1 VNITLGAAFLS
12 GGILLFW
19 CTMIGTRLVRPPRWT
34 SDTMVMCVIA
44 PACIFLVVAG
54 GAMFFY
60 TALHRGWSGM
70 TLADL
75 SGLGIVLGVAVALG
89 FLLAGWSRR
98 APRAVAADV
107 IPMTRPESPE
117 PPRPAPQ
124 LGTPRKAA

>member
-1 VNITLGAAFLS
+1 MTLGAAFLS

-19 CTMIGTRLVRPPRWT
+19 CTMIGTRLAQPPRWT

-54 GAMFFY
+54 GAMFVYAAF
-60 TALHRGWSGM
+60 HRGLRGT
-70 TLADL
+70 TLAEL
-75 SGLGIVLGVAVALG
+75 SELGLVLGVAVALG
-89 FLLAGWSRR
+89 FLVARWSRR
-98 APRAVAADV
+98 APHAAAADV

-124 LGTPRKAA
+124 LDTSRKAA